1 MKESQPVSLS
11 RLRVP
16 VPAGIP
22 LTPTQQISLQHGDGK
37 TSDVIVWPRPEAA
50 NFELARYMVR
60 QRYLAGPDTPSAIGY
75 RWPPGSRGAAKAPP
89 SPPESHSP
97 RRPSSPPVSSSP
109 SYRTANLLDSTA
121 RVAQA
126 VTKRDPYVAEP
137 PSDLDGVLARA
148 TKARAASRFADSDA
162 LALVKRMAW
171 PTNES
176 AGKALEL
183 VQRLVI
189 TSTWLQAAC
198 AEAEQAASQAVYV
211 HRAAEQT
218 SAAVT
223 KLKER
228 ALEELHAVDDQIW
241 LREVRSMEQQH
252 HMEMYSMRR
261 ALTAELHQQRSKAA
275 VTEAELRN
283 EVAKCIVAVVSLE
296 QKLRDLQNEIECT
309 TAEGYTGMERPER
322 EVALTEA
329 SAQRGTSRVLDAQR
343 AAQLSRA
350 VHGSSDEMRNLRH
363 ALTVAEMGRDQLA
376 EQCAKH
382 EAAHAALT
390 ARFEDANARHV
401 QDTTRLH
408 HKFDLLRANM
418 SGGSVGG
425 AGTFNRLLRNPEKR
439 SGRINGELHERD
451 TSLTDSAIVGAEL
464 DQERRPERFETSTR
478 PSTRRSSLLLAIDA
492 KAADSRATADLR
504 IHGDALLEAARRDTA
519 AMAAARRD
527 AADDDEEGEKQHKEA
542 EPEETAGAPEAGVSA
557 PRPARARPGTAPAER
572 FEHGFETSQGSG
584 RAGGTQTHST
594 RPVSARDPVSRS
606 VTPVSDS
613 VDSAPP
619 Q

>member
-1 MKESQPVSLS
+1 MEACFLSEWALHACLPFLVAKFFINGKRFVPFMRVSC
-11 RLRVP
+11 VQ

-22 LTPTQQISLQHGDGK
+22 LTPTQYISLQHGDGK

-60 QRYLAGPDTPSAIGY
+60 QRYLAGPDTPSARGY

-121 RVAQA
+121 HVAQA
-126 VTKRDPYVAEP
+126 ATKRDPYVAEP
-137 PSDLDGVLARA
+137 LSDLDGVLARA

-162 LALVKRMAW
+162 LALVTRMAW

-176 AGKALEL
+176 AGKAHDL
-183 VQRLVI
+183 VQRLVR
-189 TSTWLQAAC
+189 TSTWLQEAC
-198 AEAEQAASQAVYV
+198 AEAEQAASQAVHV

-228 ALEELHAVDDQIW
+228 ALEELHAVNDQIW

-252 HMEMYSMRR
+252 HFEMHSMRR

-283 EVAKCIVAVVSLE
+283 EVEKGIVAVVSLE
-296 QKLRDLQNEIECT
+296 QKLRDLQNEIECS
-309 TAEGYTGMERPER
+309 TAVGYTNLARLER
-322 EVALTEA
+322 EAKLAEA
-329 SAQRGTSRVLDAQR
+329 SARRGTSRVLDAQR

-363 ALTVAEMGRDQLA
+363 ALTISEMARDQLA

-382 EAAHAALT
+382 EVAHAALT

-418 SGGSVGG
+418 SGGGNVGG
-425 AGTFNRLLRNPEKR
+425 AGTFNRLLRTPEKR
-439 SGRINGELHERD
+439 SGRINRELHERD
-451 TSLTDSAIVGAEL
+451 TSFTDSAIIGAEL
-464 DQERRPERFETSTR
+464 DQGRFERRPERFETSTR
-478 PSTRRSSLLLAIDA
+478 SSTRRSSLVLAIDA
-492 KAADSRATADLR
+492 KAADSRAAAELR

-527 AADDDEEGEKQHKEA
+527 AAEDDEEGEKRDNDA
-542 EPEETAGAPEAGVSA
+542 EPE
-557 PRPARARPGTAPAER
+557 
-572 FEHGFETSQGSG
+572 
-584 RAGGTQTHST
+584 
-594 RPVSARDPVSRS
+594 D
-606 VTPVSDS
+606 DS
-613 VDSAPP
+613 W
-619 Q
+619 